1 MSNILDQGGMGEY
14 VLSGKKAW
22 TYAEEILLQVSRT
35 FALNI
40 NVLKGKLHR
49 SILLAYLYLRIADTV
64 EDDPDMTASEKEVLL
79 DKFAEI
85 FRSADLKDEAV
96 SAFEDSLP
104 ASWRARSSEPYFD
117 LCLHTH
123 VVVPLLKELPEVY
136 AAPVRDV
143 TIEMCGGMAKF
154 AKRQEAALSSGWFTL
169 ESVAEL
175 DEYCYY
181 VAGIVGKLL
190 THLFAADTCW
200 INDARKSEMQ
210 KLDVSFGLALQVAN
224 IVKDCREDSERRVCF
239 VPEEICRRHGF
250 AHSYD
255 MFDGGCQVAGH
266 AGCAAGETVA
276 DAAGCA
282 AGEAAADAAGC
293 TAGEAAA
300 DAAGCAAGEAVAGHA
315 GCVAGE
321 TVAGEAAAKAAG
333 CTAGEAAADFDK
345 RRAAVMN
352 ELVQKTW
359 KHLEDAIA
367 YTKLIPNI
375 KMRTRLFCLWPL
387 FMAAENMKLIGDGS
401 SIFAS
406 EKKVKITRDTVKNI
420 VKSSMKHFYS
430 DKWIDRKF
438 AEVRA
443 GKSF

>member
-1 MSNILDQGGMGEY
+1 MANILEQAGMGEA

-22 TYAEEILLQVSRT
+22 NYAEEILLQVSRT

-40 NVLKGKLHR
+40 NVLKGKLHK

-64 EDDPDMTASEKEVLL
+64 EDDPDMSASEKEVLL
-79 DKFAEI
+79 DKFASI
-85 FRSADLKDEAV
+85 FKTAELKDEAV
-96 SAFEDSLP
+96 EEFESSLP
-104 ASWRARSSEPYFD
+104 ESWRARATEPYFD

-169 ESVAEL
+169 ESVGDL

-190 THLFAADTCW
+190 THLFAADTCF
-200 INDARKSEMQ
+200 INEARKAEMQ

-224 IVKDCREDSERRVCF
+224 IVKDCREDSERHVCF

-255 MFDGGCQVAGH
+255 MFVDANVIAGM
-266 AGCAAGETVA
+266 
-276 DAAGCA
+276 
-282 AGEAAADAAGC
+282 AAD
-293 TAGEAAA
+293 
-300 DAAGCAAGEAVAGHA
+300 DR
-315 GCVAGE
+315 
-321 TVAGEAAAKAAG
+321 
-333 CTAGEAAADFDK
+333 ADFEK
-345 RRAAVMN
+345 RRAAVMG
-352 ELVQKTW
+352 ELVQKAW
-359 KHLEDAIA
+359 SHLDDAIA

-406 EKKVKITRDTVKNI
+406 DKKVKITRDTVKRI
-420 VKSSMKHFYS
+420 VTSTMKHFYS
-430 DKWIDRKF
+430 DKWINKTY
-438 AEVRA
+438 AEV
-443 GKSF
+443 KS

>member
-1 MSNILDQGGMGEY
+1 MSNILDQTGMGEA
-14 VLSGKKAW
+14 VLTGKQAW
-22 TYAEEILLQVSRT
+22 AYSEEILLKVSRT

-40 NVLKGKLHR
+40 NVLKGKLHK

-64 EDDPDMTASEKEVLL
+64 EDDPDMNASEKEVLL
-79 DKFAEI
+79 DKFADI
-85 FRSADLKDEAV
+85 FRTAELREEAV
-96 SAFEDSLP
+96 DAFERSLP
-104 ASWRARSSEPYFD
+104 ESWRQKSTEPYFD

-154 AKRQEAALSSGWFTL
+154 AERQEAALSSGWFTL
-169 ESVAEL
+169 ESVGDL

-200 INDARKSEMQ
+200 INDARKAEMQ
-210 KLDVSFGLALQVAN
+210 KLDVSFGLALQIAN

-239 VPEEICRRHGF
+239 VPEEICRKHGF

-255 MFDGGCQVAGH
+255 MFV
-266 AGCAAGETVA
+266 
-276 DAAGCA
+276 
-282 AGEAAADAAGC
+282 GEAAVGAAG
-293 TAGEAAA
+293 AGAAS
-300 DAAGCAAGEAVAGHA
+300 
-315 GCVAGE
+315 
-321 TVAGEAAAKAAG
+321 
-333 CTAGEAAADFDK
+333 AADFEK
-345 RRAAVMN
+345 RRAAVMG
-352 ELVQKTW
+352 ELVQKAW
-359 KHLEDAIA
+359 RHLDDAIA

-401 SIFAS
+401 AIFAS
-406 EKKVKITRDTVKNI
+406 DSKVKITRDTVKQI
-420 VKSSMKHFYS
+420 VKSTMKHFYS
-430 DKWIDRKF
+430 DKWIDKTY
-438 AEVRA
+438 AEVK
-443 GKSF
+443 G

>member
-1 MSNILDQGGMGEY
+1 MSNILDQVGMGEA
-14 VLSGKKAW
+14 VLDGKKAW

-40 NVLKGKLHR
+40 NVLKGRLHK

-64 EDDPDMTASEKEVLL
+64 EDDPEMKASEKEVIL
-79 DKFAEI
+79 DLFANI
-85 FRSADLKDEAV
+85 FRTPELHEDAV
-96 SAFEDSLP
+96 EAFENALP
-104 ASWRARSSEPYFD
+104 ESWRKSEHPYMN
-117 LCLHTH
+117 LCMHTH

-154 AKRQEAALSSGWFTL
+154 ALRQEEALSSGWFTL
-169 ESVAEL
+169 ESVDEL

-200 INDARKSEMQ
+200 INDARKAEMQ

-239 VPEEICRRHGF
+239 IPEEICRRHGF
-250 AHSYD
+250 AHSYY
-255 MFDGGCQVAGH
+255 MFDEPSGSP
-266 AGCAAGETVA
+266 EDVA
-276 DAAGCA
+276 DFNA
-282 AGEAAADAAGC
+282 
-293 TAGEAAA
+293 
-300 DAAGCAAGEAVAGHA
+300 
-315 GCVAGE
+315 
-321 TVAGEAAAKAAG
+321 
-333 CTAGEAAADFDK
+333 
-345 RRAAVMN
+345 RRSAVMA

-401 SIFAS
+401 AIFAND
-406 EKKVKITRDTVKNI
+406 KKVKITRDTVKQI
-420 VKSSMKHFYS
+420 VKSTMKHFYS
-430 DKWIDRKF
+430 DKWIEEKF
-438 AEVRA
+438 EEV
-443 GKSF
+443 KPSVSF

>member
-1 MSNILDQGGMGEY
+1 MSNILDQVGMGEA
-14 VLSGKKAW
+14 VLTGKKAW

-40 NVLKGKLHR
+40 NVLKGKLHK

-64 EDDPDMTASEKEVLL
+64 EDDPDMKASEKERIL
-79 DKFAEI
+79 DLFAEI
-85 FRSADLKDEAV
+85 FRTAELREEV
-96 SAFEDSLP
+96 VEAFENALP
-104 ASWRARSSEPYFD
+104 ESWRKSEHPYMN

-143 TIEMCGGMAKF
+143 TVEMCGGMAKF
-154 AKRQEAALSSGWFTL
+154 ALRQEAALNSGWFTL
-169 ESVAEL
+169 ESVGEL

-190 THLFAADTCW
+190 THLFAADTCL
-200 INDARKSEMQ
+200 IGSARKAEMQ

-224 IVKDCREDSERRVCF
+224 IVKDCREDSERHVCF
-239 VPEEICRRHGF
+239 IPEEICRRHGF
-250 AHSYD
+250 EHSYD
-255 MFDGGCQVAGH
+255 MFVESSD
-266 AGCAAGETVA
+266 
-276 DAAGCA
+276 D
-282 AGEAAADAAGC
+282 
-293 TAGEAAA
+293 
-300 DAAGCAAGEAVAGHA
+300 
-315 GCVAGE
+315 
-321 TVAGEAAAKAAG
+321 
-333 CTAGEAAADFDK
+333 DFNK

-387 FMAAENMKLIGDGS
+387 FMAAENMKLIGDGT
-401 SIFAS
+401 SIFTND
-406 EKKVKITRDTVKNI
+406 KKVKITRDTVKNI
-420 VKSSMKHFYS
+420 VKSTMKHFYS
-430 DKWIDRKF
+430 DKWIDGHF
-438 AEVRA
+438 DEVRS
-443 GKSF
+443 GVSF

>member
-1 MSNILDQGGMGEY
+1 MSNILDQAGMGEA

-22 TYAEEILLQVSRT
+22 AYSEDILLKVSRT

-40 NVLKGKLHR
+40 NVLKGKLHK

-64 EDDPDMTASEKEVLL
+64 EDDPDMNASEKEVLL

-85 FRSADLKDEAV
+85 FRTAELKDEAV
-96 SAFEDSLP
+96 EAFEEALP
-104 ASWRARSSEPYFD
+104 EHWRTRSTEPYFD

-169 ESVAEL
+169 ESVGEL

-190 THLFAADTCW
+190 THLFAADTCL
-200 INDARKSEMQ
+200 IGEARKKEMQ

-250 AHSYD
+250 EHSYE
-255 MFDGGCQVAGH
+255 MFEVPAG
-266 AGCAAGETVA
+266 
-276 DAAGCA
+276 DR
-282 AGEAAADAAGC
+282 
-293 TAGEAAA
+293 
-300 DAAGCAAGEAVAGHA
+300 
-315 GCVAGE
+315 
-321 TVAGEAAAKAAG
+321 
-333 CTAGEAAADFDK
+333 ADFEK
-345 RRAAVMN
+345 RRASVMG
-352 ELVQKTW
+352 ELVQKAW
-359 KHLEDAIA
+359 KHLDDAIA

-401 SIFAS
+401 PIFAND
-406 EKKVKITRDTVKNI
+406 KKVKITRDTVKHI
-420 VKSSMKHFYS
+420 VKSTMKHFYS
-430 DKWIDRKF
+430 DSWITKTFEGIRPAK
-438 AEVRA
+438 
-443 GKSF
+443 

>member
-1 MSNILDQGGMGEY
+1 MSNILDQVGMGES

-22 TYAEEILLQVSRT
+22 CYAEEILLQVSRT

-40 NVLKGKLHR
+40 NVLKGKLHK

-64 EDDPDMTASEKEVLL
+64 EDDPDMNASEKEVLL
-79 DKFAEI
+79 DKFADI
-85 FRSADLKDEAV
+85 FRTADLKDEAV
-96 SAFEDSLP
+96 AAFEDSLP
-104 ASWRARSSEPYFD
+104 ANWRARSTEPYFD

-154 AKRQEAALSSGWFTL
+154 AKRQEAALSAGWFTL
-169 ESVAEL
+169 ESVDDL

-200 INDARKSEMQ
+200 INDARKAEMQ
-210 KLDVSFGLALQVAN
+210 KLDVSFGLALQIAN

-239 VPEEICRRHGF
+239 VPEAICRKHGF

-255 MFDGGCQVAGH
+255 MFV
-266 AGCAAGETVA
+266 
-276 DAAGCA
+276 
-282 AGEAAADAAGC
+282 GEAAMN
-293 TAGEAAA
+293 
-300 DAAGCAAGEAVAGHA
+300 AVGS
-315 GCVAGE
+315 
-321 TVAGEAAAKAAG
+321 
-333 CTAGEAAADFDK
+333 EAAADFEK
-345 RRAAVMN
+345 RRAAVMG
-352 ELVQKTW
+352 ELVQKAW
-359 KHLEDAIA
+359 KHLDDAIA

-406 EKKVKITRDTVKNI
+406 DKKVKITRDTVKRI
-420 VKSSMKHFYS
+420 VKSTMKHFYS
-430 DKWIDRKF
+430 DSWIDKTY
-438 AEVRA
+438 AEVK
-443 GKSF
+443 G